1 MAKKRKHKF
10 FSNWKHI
17 YRITIFNDYTFKEVW
32 KIRAT
37 KRDIFTI
44 AAAFNLVMFILMLV
58 IIAFTPI
65 RELIPGYPDG
75 KERRQIVMNA
85 ILVDSIKKELEVRDR
100 YFENLKRIIY
110 GEAPVDEVNEKDSI
124 SSTGLKKITFTKSQE
139 DSLLR
144 EEIEKDE
151 QFDLSLTDR
160 TIKEDDISNL
170 FFFPPLKGVIS
181 SSFDP
186 VKNHY
191 ATDIATNEGS
201 VVHSVMEGTVLMA
214 SWTIETG
221 YVIEIQHDNNLV
233 SVYKHNRKLLKD
245 VGDHVRT
252 GEDIAIIGNS
262 GELYTS
268 GPHLHFELWFK
279 GKPLNSEKFIIY

>member
-1 MAKKRKHKF
+1 MAKKSKHKL

-44 AAAFNLVMFILMLV
+44 VAAFNLIMFIVMLV

-85 ILVDSIKKELEVRDR
+85 ILVDSISKELEVRDR

-110 GEAPVDEVNEKDSI
+110 GEPPVEDINEQDTL

-144 EEIEKDE
+144 KEIEKDE

-160 TIKEDDISNL
+160 TIREDDISNL
-170 FFFPPLKGVIS
+170 FFFPPVKGVIS
-181 SSFDP
+181 SSYDP
-186 VKNHY
+186 AKNHY

-201 VVHSVMEGTVLMA
+201 VVHATMEGTVLMA

-252 GEDIAIIGNS
+252 GENIAIVGNS

>member
-1 MAKKRKHKF
+1 MAKKRKHKL

-44 AAAFNLVMFILMLV
+44 VAAFNLVMFILMLV

-100 YFENLKRIIY
+100 YFENLKRVIY
-110 GEAPVDEVNEKDSI
+110 GEPPVDEIDEKDTL
-124 SSTGLKKITFTKSQE
+124 SSTGMKKITFTKSQE

-144 EEIEKDE
+144 KEIEKEE

-191 ATDIATNEGS
+191 ATDIAANEGS
-201 VVHSVMEGTVLMA
+201 VVHATTEGTVLMA

-221 YVIEIQHDNNLV
+221 YVIEIQHHNNLV
-233 SVYKHNRKLLKD
+233 SVYKHNKKLLKD

-252 GEDIAIIGNS
+252 GESIAIIGNS